1 MNNVNPLFKNAL
13 PILTK
18 IEEAGFEAYFVGGA
32 VRDELLGRPISDVD
46 IATSATPEEI
56 KQIFPYT
63 VDVGIEHGT
72 VLVLYQGNS
81 YEITTFRAETSYR
94 DFRRPDEVKFI
105 RSLIE
110 DLQRRDFT
118 MNAMAMNKDGEII
131 DPFFGRQAL
140 RDKKIITVGSAQAR
154 FSEDALRMMRAIRF
168 VSQLSF
174 SLDDDCLEALKKM
187 GHLLSHIA
195 VERKLVEFEKLLT
208 GKSRNEAIRL
218 LCSTNLEQ
226 YLPELHQYEIH
237 IDEVVQFQTSDLSVE
252 EMWSLLIY
260 VMNVRSDKL
269 EKFLRS
275 WKLPVKKIREIQGIE
290 RWLQFRLSKP
300 WTHHSLYEAGIE
312 MIVHAQR
319 LVNVLRG
326 KELTESI
333 PSLIKQY
340 NQLPIKSKQDLKMTG
355 TDLMKLLN
363 RAPGPWIK
371 ETLTIIENNILDGQ
385 LENEREKIRE
395 WVKSCNPK

>member
-1 MNNVNPLFKNAL
+1 MNPLFINAL

-32 VRDELLGRPISDVD
+32 VRDQLLGRSISDVD
-46 IATSATPEEI
+46 IATSATPVEI
-56 KQIFPYT
+56 KEIFPYT

-105 RSLIE
+105 RSLTE

-118 MNAMAMNKDGEII
+118 MNAIAMNKDGEII
-131 DPFFGRQAL
+131 DPFCGRQAL
-140 RDKKIITVGSAQAR
+140 LDKKIITVGSAQAR

-174 SLDDDCLEALKKM
+174 SLDDDCLEALKNM

-195 VERKLVEFEKLLT
+195 VERKLVEFEKLLN

-218 LCSTNLEQ
+218 LCSTNLVQ
-226 YLPELHQYEIH
+226 HLPELRLYQKH
-237 IDEVVQFQTSDLSVE
+237 IDEVVQFKTRDLSVE
-252 EMWSLLIY
+252 EMWGLLVYLIE
-260 VMNVRSDKL
+260 VRADKL
-269 EKFLRS
+269 ENFLRS
-275 WKLPVKKIREIQGIE
+275 WKLPVKKIREIKGIVH
-290 RWLQFRLSKP
+290 WLNFRLLKP
-300 WTHHSLYEAGIE
+300 WTLQAMYEAGVE

-326 KELTESI
+326 NEPADGI

-340 NQLPIKSKQDLKMTG
+340 HQLPIKSKQDLKLTG